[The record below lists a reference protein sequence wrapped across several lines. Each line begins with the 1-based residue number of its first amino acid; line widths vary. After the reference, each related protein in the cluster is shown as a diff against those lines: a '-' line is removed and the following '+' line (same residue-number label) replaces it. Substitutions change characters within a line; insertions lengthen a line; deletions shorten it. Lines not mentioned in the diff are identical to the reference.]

1 MLLVS
6 GLPKAGSGVSATLAR
21 ARSGR
26 VAGADVDP
34 KVAIKFWHTR
44 CEVEVAAPAPAVTVP
59 ATLMLLACSAKI
71 T

>member
-44 CEVEVAAPAPAVTVP
+44 CEVAAPAPAVTVP